1 MKIGKFYNK
10 IIISIACCAFVVKL
24 ARWMQP
30 LSGLLQ
36 LSVGTKMEPRMFIR
50 RKKKKSSN
58 NALRWILSK
67 LCKRSDI
74 SCDRFVDW
82 LMTFSKRRSFLI
94 LLQQQN

>member
-36 LSVGTKMEPRMFIR
+36 LSVGAKMEPRMFIR
-50 RKKKKSSN
+50 RKKKK
-58 NALRWILSK
+58 K
-67 LCKRSDI
+67 
-74 SCDRFVDW
+74 
-82 LMTFSKRRSFLI
+82 
-94 LLQQQN
+94 Q